1 MQLQRQLCYNHI
13 LKEGVMFK
21 NIIAPVQAWLL
32 SKGQCVGCGMP
43 LEKGGRV
50 RQDDT
55 TEKVTCKCGRIFI
68 YDTKTKNYRRA
79 LFEEV

>member
-1 MQLQRQLCYNHI
+1 
-13 LKEGVMFK
+13 MFK

-32 SKGQCVGCGMP
+32 SRGQCVGCGMP
-43 LEKGGRV
+43 LSKGKRTKRKDG
-50 RQDDT
+50 

-68 YDTKTKNYRRA
+68 YDPKTKKYRRA

>member
-1 MQLQRQLCYNHI
+1 
-13 LKEGVMFK
+13 MFK

-32 SKGQCVGCGMP
+32 SRGKCVGCGMP
-43 LEKGGRV
+43 LKKGKRV
-50 RQDDT
+50 KRKNG

-68 YDTKTKNYRRA
+68 YNTKTKKYRRA

>member
-1 MQLQRQLCYNHI
+1 ML
-13 LKEGVMFK
+13 K

-43 LEKGGRV
+43 LKKGKREIKN
-50 RQDDT
+50 DSK
-55 TEKVTCKCGRIFI
+55 EKVTCHCGRIFI
-68 YDTKTKNYRRA
+68 WDKKTDKYRRA